1 MSTMQN
7 SGDLAASVTGKI
19 SVASGAGTAVYS
31 ASSGHNMIAI
41 LSIIFTAATFFV
53 NWYYEKRNTALAEEK
68 AKREHELAQQRL
80 KMETHDREERR
91 RIMED
96 AWSRAEKRRADE
108 SATIIRHARRAFS
121 DSGFTPPHDF
131 GATDPGG

>member
-1 MSTMQN
+1 MMHQN
-7 SGDLAASVTGKI
+7 GGDLAASVTGKI

-41 LSIIFTAATFFV
+41 LSIVFTAATFFV

-80 KMETHDREERR
+80 AMETHDREERR

-96 AWSRAEKRRADE
+96 AWSRAEKRRLKQGE
-108 SATIIRHARRAFS
+108 EILRRAGFK
-121 DSGFTPPHDF
+121 DSGFPSPPDF
-131 GATDPGG
+131 GTTDIGGCK

>member
-7 SGDLAASVTGKI
+7 GGDLAASVTGKI

-53 NWYYEKRNTALAEEK
+53 NWYYERRNTALAEEK
-68 AKREHELAQQRL
+68 AKREYELAQQRL
-80 KMETHDREERR
+80 EMETHDREEKRR
-91 RIMED
+91 LWEN
-96 AWSRAEKRRADE
+96 AWTRAEKRRE
-108 SATIIRHARRAFS
+108 KQGNEILRRAGFK
-121 DSGFTPPHDF
+121 DSGFTPLPDF
-131 GATDPGG
+131 GDTGDKA